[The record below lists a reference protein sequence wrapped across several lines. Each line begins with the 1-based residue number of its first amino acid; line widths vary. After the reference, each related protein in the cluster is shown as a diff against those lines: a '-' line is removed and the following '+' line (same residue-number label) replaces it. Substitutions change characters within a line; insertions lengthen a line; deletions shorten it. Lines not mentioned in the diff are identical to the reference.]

1 MPSRFSFVLALLVS
15 SASCAHPAANAGNDG
30 GSVDL
35 VVAATT
41 DTHGRIRGWNYESN
55 RADPARGLTR
65 AATIVDSLR
74 AAAPGRVVLID
85 AGDLL
90 QGNSFTYV
98 AARIAPAD
106 APD

>member
-1 MPSRFSFVLALLVS
+1 MLNRASAILALSL
-15 SASCAHPAANAGNDG
+15 AAMSGQRHVETRRADATRF
-30 GSVDL
+30 DL
-35 VVAATT
+35 VIAATT
-41 DTHGRIRGWNYESN
+41 DTHGRVRGWNYETN

-74 AAAPGRVVLID
+74 TAAPGRVVLLD

-98 AARIAPAD
+98 AARVA
-106 APD
+106 